1 MKLQNNSVFVGNE
14 LQNARHAGN
23 KVNNKTN
30 GKTIDAT
37 GLKAQFDPIAAKREE
52 AKKKAMKIVGDAFA
66 NECKIDNDLDGRRQ
80 RVRDMLAENG
90 EAAKEIKVYEDMR
103 IDLRNQY
110 GVDPDSQE
118 EKDLRL
124 LEKELDSHRPDSQIT
139 LTKEDY
145 EELERIKKTGLS
157 EYQQRSLEIRGYE
170 GPAKDTIYNNSIEIK
185 TENAIISSTEIE
197 RLKSHTM
204 IDAQDAAEDIM
215 DAASKEIMGMLVD
228 EAKDHIDDEAE
239 KAKEEAKEKAKE
251 KEELEEKIE
260 KNKEEKKEKERLTE
274 EILEGVSELAVNTT
288 DMESA
293 QQELKDMMSKLSL
306 IEDDIKG
313 AAVDKTL

>member
-30 GKTIDAT
+30 RKTIDAT

>member
-23 KVNNKTN
+23 KVNNKIN
-30 GKTIDAT
+30 RKTIDAT
-37 GLKAQFDPIAAKREE
+37 GLKAQFDPIAAKRED

-110 GVDPDSQE
+110 AVDPDSQE

>member
-30 GKTIDAT
+30 RKTIDAT
-37 GLKAQFDPIAAKREE
+37 GLKAQFDPIAAKRED

-145 EELERIKKTGLS
+145 EELERIKKAGLS

>member
-14 LQNARHAGN
+14 LQNARHADN

-30 GKTIDAT
+30 RKTIDAT